1 MRITLK
7 VDNDIKMGDLIT
19 KITQIRELNIETPL
33 TKTDIVIFQMTTQS
47 NLRGVFN
54 PQFKL
59 S

>member
-33 TKTDIVIFQMTTQS
+33 TKTDIVIF
-47 NLRGVFN
+47 
-54 PQFKL
+54 
-59 S
+59 